1 MMCARGGMAEG
12 RQPTNT
18 GSRLGAPTV
27 QRPNMFNV
35 AGTRV
40 QLSVIP
46 SSSPSVGQCV
56 TVGSQ
61 SGPVQAAAVLGN
73 VQNSMVTP
81 RSHPRPLQT
90 VSWYSGVCLK
100 RHVCE

>member
-1 MMCARGGMAEG
+1 MAEG

-18 GSRLGAPTV
+18 GSQLGAPTV
-27 QRPNMFNV
+27 QRPNIFNV
-35 AGTRV
+35 VGTRV
-40 QLSVIP
+40 QLSVNP

-61 SGPVQAAAVLGN
+61 SGPVQAAVLGN

-81 RSHPRPLQT
+81 RSHPRPL
-90 VSWYSGVCLK
+90 
-100 RHVCE
+100 